1 MSEPVKTIPKEAYE
15 AEAKYM
21 EAQLR
26 HSADFNRLIEFVP
39 ETKDDI
45 RTAMINCYHVEPDRL
60 LDSEKLKKLK
70 DEDKSLWEAV
80 VGFYRG
86 FLDNELGF
94 N

>member
-1 MSEPVKTIPKEAYE
+1 MAEPIKTPTSEVYAK
-15 AEAKYM
+15 EAKYM
-21 EAQLR
+21 ESQLR

-39 ETKDDI
+39 EAKDDV
-45 RTAMINCYHVEPDRL
+45 RTAMISCYHVEPDRL
-60 LDSEKLKKLK
+60 LDSEKLQKLK
-70 DEDKSLWEAV
+70 DENKSLWEAV